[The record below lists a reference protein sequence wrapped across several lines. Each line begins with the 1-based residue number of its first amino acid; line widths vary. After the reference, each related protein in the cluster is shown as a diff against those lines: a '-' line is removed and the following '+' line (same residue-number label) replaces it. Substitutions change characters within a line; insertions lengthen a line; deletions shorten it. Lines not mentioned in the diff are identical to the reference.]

1 MVRLVIVVLIVGR
14 RMLILAVYLVM
25 TIFVMILS
33 SYRLG
38 IGGVVM

>member
-25 TIFVMILS
+25 TIFVMILL